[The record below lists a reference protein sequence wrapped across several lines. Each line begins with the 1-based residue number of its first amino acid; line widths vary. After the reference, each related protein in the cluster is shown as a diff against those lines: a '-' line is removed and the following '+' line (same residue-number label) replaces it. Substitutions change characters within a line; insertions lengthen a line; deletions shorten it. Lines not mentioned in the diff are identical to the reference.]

1 MIDDWTTS
9 GIIPEE
15 EIFEDLDGMLPIDTE
30 FSDNIIEDTF
40 NAVPLIGI
48 SRHRLLTDGEGV
60 TTLVAFHGCPL
71 HCKYCINPECNIV
84 KGIKETLTPKE
95 LYEKVKIDDIY
106 FLVTGGGIMF
116 GGGEPLLRS
125 DFIAEFR
132 QICGYKWKIYIET
145 SLNVSQILIEP
156 LVDII
161 DYWIIDI
168 KDWNDYIYTQ
178 YTGCSNSQVKENL
191 EYLLSRGCVDK
202 IMVRVPSI
210 PEYNCDSDIKLT
222 VEELNRLGIKSID
235 KFEYVKDV
243 KSIHRKNLDTSKDKI
258 NSGKFKCEVLKSI
271 RLHVAEY
278 NGIQYIP
285 HACEHKVCATGCCPM
300 CDKELAWVTKEYYK
314 QNKLI

>member
-1 MIDDWTTS
+1 MTA
-9 GIIPEE
+9 
-15 EIFEDLDGMLPIDTE
+15 PI
-30 FSDNIIEDTF
+30 
-40 NAVPLIGI
+40 IGI

-71 HCKYCINPECNIV
+71 HCKYCINSQCNAID
-84 KGIKETLTPKE
+84 GIEETLTPE
-95 LYEKVKIDDIY
+95 QLYEKVKIDDIY

-132 QICGYKWKIYIET
+132 QICGFKWKIYIET

-202 IMVRVPSI
+202 IMVRVPNI

-222 VEELNRLGIKSID
+222 VDELNRLGIKSID

-271 RLHVAEY
+271 RVHVAEY

-285 HACEHKVCATGCCPM
+285 HACEHKVCATGSCPM
-300 CDKELAWVTKEYYK
+300 CDKELTWVTKEYYK
-314 QNKLI
+314 HQELCLRNSETL